1 MDTSWDE
8 LVMNISTRVP
18 TYSPAP
24 PWTNGQTV
32 VRNSD
37 GVLFIYST
45 SLNALTVDNNLAGVA
60 KDAHGNVI
68 KNLPTPVNSGDAA
81 NKSYVDSHAG
91 GGGIVEAPVDGGI
104 YARQNSAWTSTY
116 DGGAY

>member
-1 MDTSWDE
+1 MTI
-8 LVMNISTRVP
+8 VPKIP

-24 PWTNGQTV
+24 PWT
-32 VRNSD
+32 
-37 GVLFIYST
+37 
-45 SLNALTVDNNLAGVA
+45 
-60 KDAHGNVI
+60 
-68 KNLPTPVNSGDAA
+68 
-81 NKSYVDSHAG
+81 

>member
-1 MDTSWDE
+1 MTI
-8 LVMNISTRVP
+8 VPKIP
-18 TYSPAP
+18 TYSQAP
-24 PWTNGQTV
+24 PWTDGQTV

-37 GVLFIYST
+37 GVLFIYSA
-45 SLNALTVDNNLAGVA
+45 SLNALSVDNNLAGVA

-91 GGGIVEAPVDGGI
+91 GGGISEAPTDGRT
-104 YARQNSAWTSTY
+104 YARQNSSWTYVY